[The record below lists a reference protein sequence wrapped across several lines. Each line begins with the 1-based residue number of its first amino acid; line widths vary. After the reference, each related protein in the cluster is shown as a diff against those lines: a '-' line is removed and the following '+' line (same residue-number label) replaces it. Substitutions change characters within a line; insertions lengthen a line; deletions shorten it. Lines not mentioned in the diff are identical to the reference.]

1 MSNGLD
7 SIIKKIK
14 DSDRI
19 LITSH
24 ENPDGDAIGSMLGL
38 GLGLERIG
46 KDIVLYNKDGVP
58 GFLQFLPGSGKVL
71 TSLSK
76 VEGSFDISI
85 AVDCTGPDRAGQVF
99 EEYIKTDNAG
109 DLIIIDHHQTN
120 SLSADYLFVDPEA
133 SSTGMIIYDIL
144 NKLSVSIDRA
154 IAESLY
160 TTIVGDTGSFRYSNT
175 SPETFRVA
183 AVLLEAG
190 ADPEMISQALYESES
205 PKKLKLL
212 GLVLATLK
220 VEDNK
225 RIATVF
231 VDENMYR
238 QTDTN
243 RQDTEGLVNIPRSI
257 DGVDVAVLFR
267 QESGNG
273 KLKWK
278 ISLRSKG
285 KFDVASIAEHYGG
298 GGHRNAA
305 GCMISG
311 QLADVKSQ
319 ILKSINEALL

>member
-1 MSNGLD
+1 
-7 SIIKKIK
+7 
-14 DSDRI
+14 
-19 LITSH
+19 
-24 ENPDGDAIGSMLGL
+24 
-38 GLGLERIG
+38 
-46 KDIVLYNKDGVP
+46 
-58 GFLQFLPGSGKVL
+58 
-71 TSLSK
+71 
-76 VEGSFDISI
+76 
-85 AVDCTGPDRAGQVF
+85 
-99 EEYIKTDNAG
+99 
-109 DLIIIDHHQTN
+109 
-120 SLSADYLFVDPEA
+120 
-133 SSTGMIIYDIL
+133 MIIYDIL

-311 QLADVKSQ
+311 QLADAKSQ